1 MFQECVTIDD
11 DTPHSRRG
19 DVTRQQVQCIPMYT
33 EAPHSQNY
41 DWELGIYGHAE
52 AAELVEVDSS
62 ILSSSQ
68 PL

>member
-1 MFQECVTIDD
+1 MMTQRTHTEEIWQDNRCNAFQCT
-11 DTPHSRRG
+11 
-19 DVTRQQVQCIPMYT
+19 QK
-33 EAPHSQNY
+33 PHSQNY